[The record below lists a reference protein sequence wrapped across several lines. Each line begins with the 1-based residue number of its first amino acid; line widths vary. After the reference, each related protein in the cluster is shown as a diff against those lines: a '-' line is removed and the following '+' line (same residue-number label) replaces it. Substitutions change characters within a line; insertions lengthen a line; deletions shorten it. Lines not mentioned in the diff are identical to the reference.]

1 MVEEDSAKSVE
12 GCFAKKSPTN
22 NQISNINVFIEKD
35 VGQKL
40 FEKKMCFINFSVHSQ
55 QNNQKKN
62 VLKNFQKFV

>member
-40 FEKKMCFINFSVHSQ
+40 FEKKCVSSIFLYISQ
-55 QNNQKKN
+55 QNNQNKM
-62 VLKNFQKFV
+62 F